1 MCPLSSVT
9 AEPCAGPSVFCG
21 FPLLCEAHR
30 TRSHNLCLFDSL
42 KWSHLLVFFHSLETR
57 KETGVQ
63 VTGNASRAP
72 RSCRLAK
79 CCLQPARV
87 PAREIRAKRMSQDV
101 PRGTHNTDAHCTVRP
116 NLNLTNCF
124 SPDERTNDTRS
135 LAYSSSI
142 FVWVAKGSP
151 GSKLD
156 SYYRSVCRA
165 VRLAGRKCD
174 SRGLT
179 GMSSV

>member
-21 FPLLCEAHR
+21 FPLLCETHR

-42 KWSHLLVFFHSLETR
+42 KWSHLLVFFRSLETR

-63 VTGNASRAP
+63 VAGNESRAP
-72 RSCRLAK
+72 RSCRLAR

-101 PRGTHNTDAHCTVRP
+101 PRGTHNTDAHCTVGP

-124 SPDERTNDTRS
+124 SPDEQTPAVLPIPLLFLCGLLRGARGPNWIATID
-135 LAYSSSI
+135 
-142 FVWVAKGSP
+142 P
-151 GSKLD
+151 
-156 SYYRSVCRA
+156 RA
-165 VRLAGRKCD
+165 
-174 SRGLT
+174 GL
-179 GMSSV
+179 